1 MNVPRATTAAWFAA
15 ARPSALIANKENL
28 WTDPASA
35 RITALRA
42 RKSDMENVMRARM
55 AILRARARNARKLIE
70 VEVIKHP
77 AL

>member
-1 MNVPRATTAAWFAA
+1 
-15 ARPSALIANKENL
+15 
-28 WTDPASA
+28 
-35 RITALRA
+35 
-42 RKSDMENVMRARM
+42 MENVMRARM